1 LNSIHDDVEIL
12 AVFKELPNLHY
23 IWVIEGLHHE
33 KLLNNISKR
42 SNVLRIF
49 LKDLNG
55 NARKSIF
62 ALV

>member
-1 LNSIHDDVEIL
+1 
-12 AVFKELPNLHY
+12 
-23 IWVIEGLHHE
+23 VIEGLHHE

-55 NARKSIF
+55 NVRKSIF